1 MCYLGRR
8 SNLPKSVSATTR
20 PSPGSAASNQMRA
33 WGRATLG
40 NSPKHF
46 VSRNSSIFV
55 RVTFQPATID
65 AVAARWLVQGHKVI
79 SVTPVAAS
87 TWPAVQTMIEC
98 GKMIG
103 LRHTGRRWQ
112 REALV
117 GRSGVCR
124 QRPGPWHRLQQ
135 PNSRMSSSSLVSTLL
150 LIFLESRMAVFRTD
164 GLTDSIF
171 WSRNPTIWRQ
181 FD

>member
-135 PNSRMSSSSLVSTLL
+135 PNSRMSSSSLVGLDAVTDLL
-150 LIFLESRMAVFRTD
+150 RKSYGCFSDGWTDRLYFLVKKSDNLATV
-164 GLTDSIF
+164 
-171 WSRNPTIWRQ
+171 
-181 FD
+181 